1 VIQSLKISV
10 LQKNLATK
18 ISKDLKQKIQA
29 SKSDFLIIPGF
40 FPSSKETETSILQN
54 EKIYLDSILEISEY
68 YKGVILGGNYLRESE
83 GKLLESIP
91 IVQDIQLIDWYDAEI
106 SSGVFS
112 TKTQK
117 GQTDKIF
124 ILGKTR
130 FALAS
135 TNEILEEKNLQY
147 FQKEKIEVVFNPT
160 LNIHSEDSIYTKELE
175 DFFKLS
181 QKYNLNIFRIC
192 AFGELGKHNLQGR
205 SFHSSPTGI
214 KWKMASSENQ
224 MEIFKTLNVNIE
236 GGILSFKG

>member
-1 VIQSLKISV
+1 MIQSLKISI
-10 LQKNLATK
+10 LQKNISTK
-18 ISKDLKQKIQA
+18 ISKELKQKIQT
-29 SKSDFLIIPGF
+29 SKSDFLILPSF
-40 FPSSKETETSILQN
+40 FPSSKETESNIIQN
-54 EKIYLDSILEISEY
+54 EKLYLDSILEISEY
-68 YKGVILGGNYLRESE
+68 YKGVILGGTFLREFE
-83 GKLLESIP
+83 GKILESIP

-112 TKTQK
+112 TKTEK
-117 GQTDKIF
+117 GHTDKIF

-130 FALAS
+130 FALAT
-135 TNEILEEKNLQY
+135 TNEILQEKNLEY

-160 LNIHSEDSIYTKELE
+160 LNIYSDDTIYTKELE

-192 AFGELGKHNLQGR
+192 AFGDLGKHLLQGR

-214 KWKMASSENQ
+214 KWKMAASENQ
-224 MEIFKTLNVNIE
+224 IEIFKTLNVNIE